1 MNGARGQ
8 SKELAVRMLEDWDG
22 QPERADLPEALW
34 EKLEKANLTTVSI
47 PEEYGGAGGTLGTA
61 ADILR
66 VAARYVAPI
75 PLAETALLACWALS
89 ASQAPVPKG
98 PLTAAPVRTG
108 EFVEAYPERDRWRL
122 RGHLH
127 RVPAARAAKRI
138 VIVGQTA
145 QEERVVAS
153 VDPGM
158 CEIQPGENFA
168 GEPRDDVVFDDVRL
182 SEEDVVPVGRGVS
195 EEALKMR
202 GALARAVMMAGALE
216 NTLEFSVRH
225 ARERHQFGR
234 PIGKFQA
241 IQQQLATLAG
251 EVAAADAAAEAAV
264 AALESARQPADATF
278 EIAAAKIRVGEAAG
292 TATKIAHQIH
302 GAIGFT
308 ERHSLHQSTRRL
320 WAWREEFGAES
331 EWAARLGDAVVT
343 GGHDDLWPTLTG
355 EDRAR

>member
-1 MNGARGQ
+1 VNGARGQ
-8 SKELAVRMLEDWDG
+8 PQELAARMLEDWVG
-22 QPERADLPEALW
+22 QPEQADLPEDLW
-34 EKLEKANLTTVSI
+34 EEMEQANLTTVSI
-47 PEEYGGAGGTLGTA
+47 PAEYGGAGGTLGTA

-66 VAARYVAPI
+66 IAARYVAPI
-75 PLAETALLACWALS
+75 PLAETALLASWALS

-108 EFVEAYPERDRWRL
+108 EFVEVYPERDRWRL
-122 RGHLH
+122 RGHVH
-127 RVPAARAAKRI
+127 RVPAARAARRI
-138 VIVGQTA
+138 VIVGQTG
-145 QEERVVAS
+145 QERIVAS

-168 GEPRDDVVFDDVRL
+168 GEPRDDVVLDDVRL
-182 SEEDVVPVGRGVS
+182 FEGDVVPAGRGVS
-195 EEALKMR
+195 EEALKTR
-202 GALARAVMMAGALE
+202 GALARAVMMAGALKSV
-216 NTLEFSVRH
+216 LELSVRH

-251 EVAAADAAAEAAV
+251 EVAAAGAVAEAAV
-264 AALESARQPADATF
+264 AALESAGQPADATF
-278 EIAAAKIRVGEAAG
+278 EIAAAKIRVGEAVG

-308 ERHSLHQSTRRL
+308 ERHPLHHSTRRL

-331 EWAARLGDAVVT
+331 EWAARLGDIVLT
-343 GGHDDLWPTLTG
+343 GGHDELWSTITG